1 MSTESVEPLGAR
13 DPETLVEELG
23 RRREIESALR
33 SALRELEADR
43 EVLQTSTTHLQL
55 VTDAVPALVAYIDI
69 EQRYRFVNAAYERW
83 FGVTRASVVGKTMR
97 EVLGDAA
104 HTALADHIRVALD
117 GRNVTFSTNVPY
129 RSGGARAVEGNY
141 VPDLA
146 PDGRVRG
153 FVALVTDVTE
163 REALDRA
170 RDAAASQAELLVRVT
185 SAIAEAVAPEDV
197 YAAIVDR
204 VARALDAS
212 TAGLWVVPEG
222 ERVATMVRANGYGD
236 VARAALGDLA
246 FDEGPALPIVE
257 ALRERKPVYL
267 ASKAELVERYPE
279 CAPLTDPQREYAVA
293 CLPVLAHGQLLGA
306 IGLTF
311 DRVEQLDADRRRF
324 LHLVAHYSGQALG
337 RLRLLAHQRELRE
350 RAELLYRLAAAVI
363 GAEHEEDVFGPALDA
378 LDHAVGTSR
387 AAILACDDAGVMRFK
402 AWRGISDAYRAVVDG
417 HSPWPRDAIDPQPV
431 LVTDVDADEAMAGY
445 LGLFRREGIG
455 ALAFI
460 PLVNRGRLIGKLMLY
475 FATPREL
482 ATHELAVVR
491 AIADHV
497 SAALIRFGSFAELQR
512 TVRFNELFTGML
524 GHDLRNP
531 LNAMVMAAQAVMLRP
546 EAEKLVR
553 PLSRILNSGDRM
565 ARMIDQLL
573 DFTRVRVGGG
583 IGVEPSR
590 IELFP
595 VIRHVV
601 DELDDANPD
610 WQIRVERSGD
620 TRGSWDGDR
629 LAQVFS
635 NLVGNAI
642 QHGEIEHG
650 VDVVVDGNGAELVE
664 IEVRNKG
671 VIPADELPL
680 VFDAMVEGRRR
691 DRARGLGLGLY
702 ISREIVRA
710 HGGRIQVRSSAAEG
724 TVFSVWLPRNVGADR
739 APR

>member
-1 MSTESVEPLGAR
+1 MENVEPLGVHN
-13 DPETLVEELG
+13 PETLVEELG

-33 SALRELEADR
+33 SALRELETDR
-43 EVLQTSTTHLQL
+43 EVLQTSATHLQL
-55 VTDAVPALVAYIDI
+55 VTDAVPALVAYVDAD
-69 EQRYRFVNAAYERW
+69 QRYRFVNAAYERW
-83 FGVTRASVVGKTMR
+83 FGVTRNAVVGRTMR

-104 HTALADHIRVALD
+104 HTALVDHIRAALD
-117 GRNVTFSTNVPY
+117 GRNVSFSSNVPY
-129 RSGGARAVEGNY
+129 RSGGARAVEGSY
-141 VPDLA
+141 VPDVA

-153 FVALVTDVTE
+153 FVSLVTDISE

-170 RDAAASQAELLVRVT
+170 RDAAASQAELLVRVI

-197 YAAIVDR
+197 HAAIVDR

-212 TAGLWVVPEG
+212 TAGLWVVSEG
-222 ERVATMVRANGYGD
+222 TRIATMVRANGYAEP
-236 VARAALGDLA
+236 ARAALASLA
-246 FDEGPALPIVE
+246 IDDGPALPVMD
-257 ALRERKPVYL
+257 ALRERTPVFL
-267 ASKAELVERYPE
+267 ASKAELIARYPE

-293 CLPVLAHGQLLGA
+293 CLPVLAQGQLLGA

-311 DRVEQLDADRRRF
+311 DRVDELDADRRRF
-324 LHLVAHYSGQALG
+324 LQLVAHYSGQALG

-363 GAEHEEDVFGPALDA
+363 GAEREEDVFDPALDA
-378 LDHAVGTSR
+378 LDRAVATSR
-387 AAILACDDAGVMRFK
+387 AAILACDDAGVMRFR
-402 AWRGISDAYRAVVDG
+402 AWRGISDAYRATVEG
-417 HSPWPRDAIDPQPV
+417 HSPWPRDAIDPEPV
-431 LVTDVDADEAMAGY
+431 IVPDVQAEPTMAGY
-445 LGLFRREGIG
+445 LGLFRREGIE

-460 PLVNRGRLIGKLMLY
+460 PLVNRGRIIGKLMLY
-475 FATPREL
+475 FDAPRQI
-482 ATHELAVVR
+482 AAHELAIVR

-583 IGVEPSR
+583 IGIEPSR
-590 IELFP
+590 IDLFP

-610 WQIRVERSGD
+610 WQIRVERNGD
-620 TRGSWDGDR
+620 TRGCWDADR

-642 QHGEIEHG
+642 QHGDIEHG
-650 VDVVVDGNGAELVE
+650 VDVVVDGTGAELVQ
-664 IEVRNKG
+664 IEVRNIG
-671 VIPADELPL
+671 VIPAEELEI

-710 HGGRIQVRSSAAEG
+710 HGGRIQVRSTAAEG
-724 TVFSVWLPRNVGADR
+724 TAFSVWLPRNGGTGSDR
-739 APR
+739 SPR